1 MEYTMELQRS
11 NVCIKE
17 RVDELRWVYSRSGIY
32 IPKFGYNLQMD
43 RRVGEIRHWWFKPL
57 WKLSCPVKSRL
68 FFWCILR
75 NKVPTWDYLQ
85 KRNKHGPC
93 WCSLYK
99 IFEES
104 SSHVF
109 LTYPFSIRT
118 WEIFLNTVRTSSHW
132 FGVSLED
139 AWKNWWSCSSDTHY
153 RNIPLIIC
161 WGIWLAKKEASLW
174 INLQVP
180 ILFLFNMILSMN

>member
-1 MEYTMELQRS
+1 MRESLAAKGIFSLNQISNEGTTTFWKQGWKSAEDLDLEPHWEGVWMEYTMELQRS

-85 KRNKHGPC
+85 KRNMT
-93 WCSLYK
+93 
-99 IFEES
+99 EEM
-104 SSHVF
+104 
-109 LTYPFSIRT
+109 
-118 WEIFLNTVRTSSHW
+118 
-132 FGVSLED
+132 G
-139 AWKNWWSCSSDTHY
+139 C
-153 RNIPLIIC
+153 
-161 WGIWLAKKEASLW
+161 
-174 INLQVP
+174 
-180 ILFLFNMILSMN
+180 